1 MIRYDLICEK
11 GHEFDGWFSNSDAY
25 DKQVKRH
32 LVECVVCGSL
42 RIDKQIM
49 APGIPSK
56 ANRKSEAATPMVAG
70 PVDPRAQV
78 MLQMMRE
85 FRAHVEKTTENVGTN
100 FAEEARKIHYNET
113 KQRGIIGHATAD
125 EARELVEEGI
135 EVHPLPV
142 LPEDGN

>member
-78 MLQMMRE
+78 MLQMIRE